1 MSIIKSESNFGEYH
15 EELLDPLGQ
24 IAEKEMKQFAFSHP
38 AIEDNVYSFS
48 GDNDIGVHDTFSPDN
63 WREHFV

>member
-24 IAEKEMKQFAFSHP
+24 VAEKEMKQFAFSHP
-38 AIEDNVYSFS
+38 AIEDNV
-48 GDNDIGVHDTFSPDN
+48 
-63 WREHFV
+63 